1 MRNDYYDFNPSA
13 ATWALLLA
21 GVVVFVLALCVLL
34 IYFIHRSD
42 VLSVGRPHLERRDA
56 ERPLEPAQT
65 ARAAA
70 PRWSAATHRH
80 A

>member
-13 ATWALLLA
+13 AAWALMLS

-34 IYFIHRSD
+34 IYFIHRSE
-42 VLSVGRPHLERRDA
+42 VTSVGRPHLERRDV
-56 ERPLEPAQT
+56 ERPAEPAQP
-65 ARAAA
+65 ARAAS
-70 PRWSAATHRH
+70 PRWTAATHRH